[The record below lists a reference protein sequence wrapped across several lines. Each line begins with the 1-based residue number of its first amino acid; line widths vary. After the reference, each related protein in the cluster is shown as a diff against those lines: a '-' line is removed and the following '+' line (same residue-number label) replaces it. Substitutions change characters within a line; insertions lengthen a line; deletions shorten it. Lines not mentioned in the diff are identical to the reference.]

1 MDVENLTPEQLKQA
15 YLQHNMEMTQGF
27 KILNELEA
35 EQKISSEKCDMLKQ
49 RFYKMHKI
57 MADNQSKEN
66 QLH

>member
-57 MADNQSKEN
+57 MADN
-66 QLH
+66 